1 MKSFKNHLS
10 FLIPLFILLFSLQ
23 FSKMLDRGVQEYES
37 KLTNEYTIFLVS
49 QRELKESEIKAVVPI
64 LSSLN
69 EVDTQKY
76 IKKLSSE
83 DISKSDLVYLKS
95 SLPHFYT
102 ISLKKLPNTSELTQ
116 IKSKLLSINGITKV
130 EIYKKA
136 FEKLHQFL
144 LLTKGASYIFTLFI
158 FIISI
163 LLIIKQMEIWTYEH
177 NNRMYIMGLF
187 GAPYWLK
194 SAPLYK
200 LVIIDSIIATIL
212 VSLSFLYL
220 PYLADLSK
228 IHNDMGIELRNFH
241 IFADTIFLLFFSIFI
256 SVTAVTLTILKQDS
270 KK

>member
-23 FSKMLDRGVQEYES
+23 FSKMIDRGVKEYES
-37 KLTNEYTIFLVS
+37 KLTNEYTIVVVS
-49 QRELKESEIKAVVPI
+49 QRELSPKEITSKIDTISNIEEI
-64 LSSLN
+64 
-69 EVDTQKY
+69 DTQKY

-83 DISKSDLVYLKS
+83 NISKSDLVYLKS
-95 SLPHFYT
+95 SLPHFYKL
-102 ISLKKLPNTSELTQ
+102 SLSKLPSSTKLTQ
-116 IKSKLLSINGITKV
+116 IKSKLLSINGITEV
-130 EIYKKA
+130 ETYKKA

-144 LLTKGASYIFTLFI
+144 LLTKGASFVFTIFI

-163 LLIIKQMEIWTYEH
+163 LLIIKQMEIWAYEH

-212 VSLSFLYL
+212 VSIAFLYL
-220 PYLADLSK
+220 PYMANLAK
-228 IHNDMGIELRNFH
+228 IHSDMGIELRNFN
-241 IFADTIFLLFFSIFI
+241 FFTDTMFLLFISIII
-256 SVTAVTLTILKQDS
+256 SVTAVTITIFKQE
-270 KK
+270 K